1 MPHMRATKEIVM
13 TPTRTLMACLLAL
26 GSIGCQAQ
34 KPPPPDH
41 DFKSNKPVREGDR
54 ELNSSM
60 VQDYYLRQINAGII
74 REQSLYPYHFI
85 VNGAG
90 LNALGRRDLYVLTE
104 HYLVNPGKLNIRHGE
119 ESKEIYDARVKM
131 VVDAM
136 TSAGVRMDRVKV
148 SDGLPGGDGV
158 SSERVV
164 LILEKFQEP
173 GALAEDSSGSSSS
186 SSSGIS
192 NSSSN
197 NQGTGST
204 SGTGSTMSNTGGN

>member
-54 ELNSSM
+54 VMNSSM
-60 VQDYYLRQINAGII
+60 VQDYYQRQVSAGII
-74 REQSLYPYHFI
+74 REQTLYPYHFI
-85 VNGAG
+85 VNGSG

-104 HYLVNPGKLNIRHGE
+104 HYLVNPGNLKIRHGE

-148 SDGLPGGDGV
+148 TDGLPGGDGV
-158 SSERVV
+158 SSDRVV

-173 GALAEDSSGSSSS
+173 GALAEDSGASAGSSSS
-186 SSSGIS
+186 DASDNSIGDQGIGSG
-192 NSSSN
+192 
-197 NQGTGST
+197 
-204 SGTGSTMSNTGGN
+204 SGTGSAMSNTGGN